1 MSLLWAPIVLCAAAA
16 QTARNAAQSRLTE
29 AIGTFGATQVRFVYG
44 LPFAAVFL
52 PALLWITGEAMPAMP
67 RAAAGFVVVGAIAQ
81 VAATALMLDAMR
93 RGGFA
98 VTTALMKTEPLQVA
112 AFGLVFLGDPLTPLR
127 LAAIVLAMAGVVL
140 VSKLSGRALAAQA
153 GWRPAVM
160 GVAAG
165 ACFGIAAVGF
175 RGGIL
180 ALESGSFVIR
190 ASTVLLWSL
199 AIQTSVVG
207 VFLMVVDRRALLGSL
222 TVWRTSLF
230 AGFLGASASQFWF
243 LGFAL
248 TTAANVRTLAL
259 VEVLMARAVSGRM
272 FAETFSLRQWAGT
285 AMILGGVALLVWG
298 AREG

>member
-1 MSLLWAPIVLCAAAA
+1 
-16 QTARNAAQSRLTE
+16 
-29 AIGTFGATQVRFVYG
+29 
-44 LPFAAVFL
+44 
-52 PALLWITGEAMPAMP
+52 
-67 RAAAGFVVVGAIAQ
+67 
-81 VAATALMLDAMR
+81 
-93 RGGFA
+93 

>member
-1 MSLLWAPIVLCAAAA
+1 MTLLWVPIVLCAAAA
-16 QTARNAAQSRLTE
+16 QTARNAAQSRLTA
-29 AIGTFGATQVRFVYG
+29 AIGTFGATQVRFVFG

-52 PALLWITGEAMPAMP
+52 PVLLWITGEAMPAMP
-67 RAAAGFVVVGAIAQ
+67 RAAAGFVVVGALAQ

-112 AFGLVFLGDPLTPLR
+112 VFGLIFLGDALTPDR
-127 LAAIVLAMAGVVL
+127 LVAILVAMSGVLL
-140 VSKLSGRALAAQA
+140 VSKPAGRGLAAEA
-153 GWRPAVM
+153 GWRPVIM
-160 GVAAG
+160 GVASG

-180 ALESGSFVIR
+180 ALDSGSFVIR

-207 VFLMVVDRRALLGSL
+207 VFLLLVDRRALWGSL
-222 TVWRTSLF
+222 AVWRTSLL

-259 VEVLMARAVSGRM
+259 VEVLMARAISRRL
-272 FAETFSLRQWAGT
+272 FSETFTLRQWAGT
-285 AMILGGVALLVWG
+285 AMILGGVLLLVWG
-298 AREG
+298 ARGG